1 MQDWQQ
7 SEWFKEWESS
17 ARKQIIKVKLGY
29 WYYLYEDGKMIWYY
43 KKD

>member
-29 WYYLYEDGKMIWYY
+29 WIYYFDNNIIRYIYIYE
-43 KKD
+43 